1 VIGDEPA
8 VASDGW
14 AANMELLLRA
24 RPFARRVESV
34 DLAPA
39 TTCGRG
45 DARATSRRR
54 AQLVPFQPPRACSR
68 RGCRRC
74 SVKRFILGAALVAMS
89 VAGSSHAQTTTV
101 SNTNVARAKVPFGAG
116 ERMEYDV
123 KFGVLRVGNAHME
136 VVALDNLR
144 GRPAWHTAFWVQ
156 GGNFMYRVND
166 VYESWMDAESL
177 SSLRF
182 VQMLEEGGKD
192 TERRFEIYPERA
204 IFIQTSKKPPK
215 EEPSVSQ
222 PLDDGSFLYFLRTI
236 PLEVGKTYDFN
247 RYFRPDRNPVRIKVL
262 RKERI
267 KVPAG
272 TFDAIVVQP
281 VIKTKGIFSENGH
294 AEVWLSDDDKHIMLQ
309 LKSKLSFGSLNL
321 YLKSYVPSPNP

>member
-1 VIGDEPA
+1 VR
-8 VASDGW
+8 
-14 AANMELLLRA
+14 NL
-24 RPFARRVESV
+24 
-34 DLAPA
+34 
-39 TTCGRG
+39 
-45 DARATSRRR
+45 
-54 AQLVPFQPPRACSR
+54 
-68 RGCRRC
+68 
-74 SVKRFILGAALVAMS
+74 ILGAAVLAVSA
-89 VAGSSHAQTTTV
+89 AGNASAQSTPA
-101 SNTNVARAKVPFGAG
+101 SNTAVATSTDKRAKVPFGPG

-166 VYESWMDAESL
+166 VYESWMDAETL

-262 RKERI
+262 RKERV

-294 AEVWLSDDDKHIMLQ
+294 AEVWLSDDDRHIMLQ

-321 YLKSYVPSPNP
+321 YLKSYVPSPNQ